1 MRSFFN
7 YSLTAVSHTMA
18 GHLKF
23 YLDTLVYTRMIS
35 TFFILPL
42 YFVIYRLH
50 PNPSVNFRPHTS
62 LLKLQM

>member
-18 GHLKF
+18 GH
-23 YLDTLVYTRMIS
+23 LDTLVYTRMIS

-50 PNPSVNFRPHTS
+50 PNPRVNFRPHTS